1 MSEFYVYAYLR
12 NKDSITGKTGTPYYI
27 GKGTGNRA
35 YVKHFAPVPKN
46 QSNIIFIEQNL
57 TEQQAHD
64 LEKKLIAE
72 YGRKDLGT
80 GILHNRTDGG
90 EGISNPSVDIRKKLA
105 YAKRNESAETRLKRS
120 IAAKNRIRTPCSEE
134 TKRKISEANTGKK
147 RTLAAKQ
154 KQSAAKKGKSW
165 EEIFGVEEATAR
177 REFLSSEEFRIKA
190 SVAAKNRSLEGAK
203 AIAEA
208 NRIAGKKRKEANKKL
223 RGKINDPS
231 RELLKQ

>member
-12 NKDSITGKTGTPYYI
+12 NNDSITGKTGTPYYI

-72 YGRKDLGT
+72 YGRKDLVT

-90 EGISNPSVDIRKKLA
+90 EGISNPSVDTRKKLA

-120 IAAKNRIRTPCSEE
+120 IAAKNRVRRPCSEE
-134 TKRKISEANTGKK
+134 TKRKISEAN
-147 RTLAAKQ
+147 
-154 KQSAAKKGKSW
+154 
-165 EEIFGVEEATAR
+165 
-177 REFLSSEEFRIKA
+177 
-190 SVAAKNRSLEGAK
+190 
-203 AIAEA
+203 
-208 NRIAGKKRKEANKKL
+208 AGKKRSTEVKEKMSIAKISKPLTIEHRNKISKTL
-223 RGKINDPS
+223 KGKPKAPFSDQHRENIGKVHRGKPWTLARRAAYENK
-231 RELLKQ
+231 EN

>member
-12 NKDSITGKTGTPYYI
+12 NKDSSTGKAGTPYYI

-35 YVKHFAPVPKN
+35 YVKHYAPLPKDK
-46 QSNIIFIEQNL
+46 SNITFIKQHL

-64 LEKKLIAE
+64 LEIELIAK

-80 GILHNRTDGG
+80 GILHNRTNGG
-90 EGISNPSVDIRKKLA
+90 EGISNPSVATREKLA

-120 IAAKNRIRTPCSEE
+120 IAAKNRVRRPCSEE
-134 TKRKISEANTGKK
+134 TKRKISQANQGRK
-147 RTLAAKQ
+147 RTAEAKK

-165 EEIFGVEEATAR
+165 EEIFGVEAANAR

-190 SVAAKNRSLEGAK
+190 SVAAKNRSPEGAK

-208 NRIAGKKRKEANKKL
+208 NRVAGKKRKEANKKL
-223 RGKINDPS
+223 RGKV
-231 RELLKQ
+231 

>member
-27 GKGTGNRA
+27 GKGIGNRA
-35 YVKHFAPVPKN
+35 YVKHFASVPKN

-90 EGISNPSVDIRKKLA
+90 EGISNPSIDTRKKLA
-105 YAKRNESAETRLKRS
+105 YAKRNESADTRLKRS

-147 RTLAAKQ
+147 RTDDVKE
-154 KQSAAKKGKSW
+154 KQSLIKKGKALS
-165 EEIFGVEEATAR
+165 VEHKNKISKTLLGRSKAPFSDQHRENIGRVHRGKPWTAAR
-177 REFLSSEEFRIKA
+177 R
-190 SVAAKNRSLEGAK
+190 AAYEKN
-203 AIAEA
+203 
-208 NRIAGKKRKEANKKL
+208 KEN
-223 RGKINDPS
+223 
-231 RELLKQ
+231 